1 MPTTKVGSL
10 TPQQELYCQEFIRN
24 GGISIRA
31 LNFAYPPK
39 KPQVNAKSRSAYAT
53 RILQL
58 PAVQERIKY
67 LQDQLAD
74 KAVRVSLRSAED
86 IIAFAEKIAMAAA
99 ATGKYSASNSSLALI
114 AKILGVAKPEKLDVH
129 LSGGLDQTHHYDL
142 SGVNLEQR
150 RAILQSLVDAR
161 KPKELSDE
169 NKS

>member
-1 MPTTKVGSL
+1 MPATKVGSL
-10 TPQQELYCQEFIRN
+10 TPKQELYCQEFIRN

-31 LNFAYPPK
+31 LDFAYPPK
-39 KPQVNAKSRSAYAT
+39 KTHVNAKSRSAYAT
-53 RILQL
+53 RIFSH

-74 KAVRVSLRSAED
+74 KAVSVSLRSAED

-99 ATGKYSASNSSLALI
+99 ATGKYSASNGSLALI

-150 RAILQSLVDAR
+150 RALLQSLVDAR

>member
-10 TPQQELYCQEFIRN
+10 TPKQELYCQEFIRN

-31 LNFAYPPK
+31 LDFAYPPK
-39 KPQVNAKSRSAYAT
+39 KAHVNAKSRSAYAT
-53 RILQL
+53 RILQH

-74 KAVRVSLRSAED
+74 KAVSVSLRSAED

-99 ATGKYSASNSSLALI
+99 ATGKYSASNGSLALI